1 MGEGS
6 HIYGVR
12 RRSANPSQA
21 RLEARSN
28 TEGGLTREQ
37 KATVLAA
44 EARIRNFRTEHG
56 VVVDRDGREIYR
68 TSGSS
73 SRVYIPGAY
82 LRPDSVFTHNHPLPR
97 DLTDNLA
104 GRVGVPLSGQ
114 DIIVAA
120 RNNLAEVR
128 AVTTSYTFSV
138 RRPANGWGSI
148 DLRAFAEDY
157 ARATRGIRESGER
170 LASVYRRSG
179 RISQSDA
186 NTINARA
193 NVAVQSSAMRELAKK
208 YGFTYTRRRSA

>member
-120 RNNLAEVR
+120 RNNLAE
-128 AVTTSYTFSV
+128 
-138 RRPANGWGSI
+138 
-148 DLRAFAEDY
+148 DY